1 MAIIIDGG
9 GNQGNGGG
17 NGDSRNRNAS
27 ETIEPEPLVGEVM
40 PPHGSPGG
48 GAGGGAYVKDGSTET
63 FMTDVIE
70 ASMQTPVIVDF
81 WAPWCGPCKQ
91 LGPVLEKL
99 VNQAG
104 GLVRMVKI
112 NVDENPEIAQQ
123 LRVQSIP
130 MVYAF
135 ANGQPVDGFQ
145 GAVPESQLKSFIGR
159 LTGGAKAPIDEM
171 LEAAQAALDAGDA
184 EQAAQA
190 FGQVLQQDGSN
201 AAAVAGLI
209 RAATAL
215 GDLEGAREIVEG
227 LTSELR
233 STSEVTSAV
242 TALELAEQTA
252 NPVDTAEYT
261 RRLELDG
268 NDHQARF
275 DMAIALYGG
284 GRNADAIAEL
294 IEIIRRDRSWNDE
307 AARHQ
312 LLKIFEAL
320 GHSHPDTVEGRR
332 QLSAVL
338 FS

>member
-1 MAIIIDGG
+1 MAIILDGG
-9 GNQGNGGG
+9 GQNNGNGGNG
-17 NGDSRNRNAS
+17 SNGDGPG
-27 ETIEPEPLVGEVM
+27 PEPLRGEII
-40 PPHGSPGG
+40 PPEGG
-48 GAGGGAYVKDGSTET
+48 TAAPAGGGQYVKEGSTDT
-63 FMTDVIE
+63 FMADVIE
-70 ASMQTPVIVDF
+70 ASMQHPVIVDF

-91 LGPVLEKL
+91 LGPMLEKL

-104 GLVRMVKI
+104 GTVRMVKI

-135 ANGQPVDGFQ
+135 SNGQPVDGFQ
-145 GAVPESQLKSFIGR
+145 GAVPESQLKSFIGK
-159 LTGGAKAPIDEM
+159 LTGGAKSPIDEM
-171 LEAAQAALDAGDA
+171 LEAAQSALDAGDHD
-184 EQAAQA
+184 EAAQG
-190 FGQVLQQDGSN
+190 FGAVLQQDGSH
-201 AAAVAGLI
+201 AGAIAGLI
-209 RAATAL
+209 RAATAM
-215 GDLEGAREIVEG
+215 GDLEGAREIVDG
-227 LTSELR
+227 LTEELR
-233 STSEVTSAV
+233 ASSEVTGAV

-252 NPVDTAEYT
+252 NPVDTNAFT
-261 RRLELDG
+261 QRLEADP

-275 DMAIALYGG
+275 DMAVALYGG
-284 GRNADAIAEL
+284 GRNADAINEL
-294 IEIIRRDRSWNDE
+294 IEIIKRERTWNDE